1 MELSNEFEVAAGID
15 EAWTVLTDLERIAP
29 CLPGATLKEVAEVE
43 GTTEFRG
50 TVKVKVGPVQATY
63 KGEAHIVE
71 ADRGAGRVLL
81 VAAGREARGQGT
93 ASASIEAILTERDG
107 DDGPITHVSLVTDLS
122 ITGKVAQFGRGVLGE
137 VSGKL
142 LDQFVQNVEAS
153 VLSGDDEADDETDD
167 DADEAGDAD
176 EADRLEVVE
185 SIEVEVVEVI
195 DADTGEVVAEAVEV
209 TDTIDLVDTET
220 GEVVAEVVEITDA
233 VGTVDPDTGEVEVAS
248 VRTIEAVEAE
258 PIDLLDTAG
267 SPVLKRLVPV
277 VVAIVVGLVVV
288 RVLRRR
294 RR

>member
-29 CLPGATLKEVAEVE
+29 CLPGATLKEVADVD
-43 GTTEFRG
+43 GTTEYRG

-107 DDGPITHVSLVTDLS
+107 DDGPITHVGLVTDLS

-142 LDQFVQNVEAS
+142 LDQFVQNVEAT
-153 VLSGDDEADDETDD
+153 VLSGEAGADDDG
-167 DADEAGDAD
+167 ADEGG
-176 EADRLEVVE
+176 EDRLEVVE

-195 DADTGEVVAEAVEV
+195 DAETGEVVAEAVEV

-220 GEVVAEVVEITDA
+220 GEVVAEVVEVTDA
-233 VGTVDPDTGEVEVAS
+233 IGTVDPDTGEVEVAS
-248 VRTIEAVEAE
+248 VRSIEAVEAE

-267 SPVLKRLVPV
+267 TPVLKRLVPV
-277 VVAIVVGLVVV
+277 VLAVVVGVVV
-288 RVLRRR
+288 VGVLRRR

>member
-29 CLPGATLKEVAEVE
+29 CLPGATLKEVADVD
-43 GTTEFRG
+43 GTTEYRG

-71 ADRGAGRVLL
+71 ADREAGRVLL

-93 ASASIEAILTERDG
+93 ASASIEAVLTERDG
-107 DDGPITHVSLVTDLS
+107 DDGPITHVGLVTDLS

-142 LDQFVQNVEAS
+142 LDQFVQNVEATE
-153 VLSGDDEADDETDD
+153 LSGGDAAAEADASDDEV
-167 DADEAGDAD
+167 AG
-176 EADRLEVVE
+176 ELDRLEVVE
-185 SIEVEVVEVI
+185 SIEVEVVEVV

-220 GEVVAEVVEITDA
+220 GEVVAEVVEVTDA
-233 VGTVDPDTGEVEVAS
+233 VGTVDPDTGAVEVAS
-248 VRTIEAVEAE
+248 VRSIEAVEAE

-267 SPVLKRLVPV
+267 TPVLKRLLPV
-277 VVAIVVGLVVV
+277 LVAALAGVLVVV
-288 RVLRRR
+288 VLRRR
-294 RR
+294 RRR

>member
-29 CLPGATLKEVAEVE
+29 CLPGATLKEVADVD
-43 GTTEFRG
+43 GTTEYRG

-71 ADRGAGRVLL
+71 ADREAGRVLL

-93 ASASIEAILTERDG
+93 ASASIEAVLTERDG
-107 DDGPITHVSLVTDLS
+107 DDGPITHVGLVTDLS

-142 LDQFVQNVEAS
+142 LDQFVQNVEAT
-153 VLSGDDEADDETDD
+153 VLSG
-167 DADEAGDAD
+167 GDAD
-176 EADRLEVVE
+176 ASDDEVAGELDRLEVVE
-185 SIEVEVVEVI
+185 SIEVEVVEVV

-220 GEVVAEVVEITDA
+220 GEVVAEVVEVTDA

-248 VRTIEAVEAE
+248 VRSIEAVEAE

-267 SPVLKRLVPV
+267 TPVLKRLLPV
-277 VVAIVVGLVVV
+277 LVAALAGVLVVV
-288 RVLRRR
+288 VLRRR
-294 RR
+294 RRR

>member
-29 CLPGATLKEVAEVE
+29 CLPGATLKEVADVD
-43 GTTEFRG
+43 GTTEYRG

-71 ADRGAGRVLL
+71 ADREAGRVLL

-93 ASASIEAILTERDG
+93 ASASIEAVLTERDG
-107 DDGPITHVSLVTDLS
+107 DDGPITHVGLVTDLS

-142 LDQFVQNVEAS
+142 LDQFVQNVEAT
-153 VLSGDDEADDETDD
+153 VLSGGDAAAEADASDDEV
-167 DADEAGDAD
+167 AG
-176 EADRLEVVE
+176 ELDRLEVVE
-185 SIEVEVVEVI
+185 SIEVEVVEVV

-220 GEVVAEVVEITDA
+220 GEVVAEVVEVTDA
-233 VGTVDPDTGEVEVAS
+233 VGTVDPDTGAVEVAS
-248 VRTIEAVEAE
+248 VRSIEAVEAE

-267 SPVLKRLVPV
+267 TPVLKRLLPV
-277 VVAIVVGLVVV
+277 LVAALAGVLVVV
-288 RVLRRR
+288 VLRRR
-294 RR
+294 RRR

>member
-29 CLPGATLKEVAEVE
+29 CLPGATLKEVADVD
-43 GTTEFRG
+43 GTTEYRG

-71 ADRGAGRVLL
+71 ADREACRVLL

-93 ASASIEAILTERDG
+93 ASASIEAVLSERPG
-107 DDGPITHVSLVTDLS
+107 DDGPITHVGLVTDLS

-142 LDQFVQNVEAS
+142 LDQFVQNVEAT
-153 VLSGDDEADDETDD
+153 VLSADADAEQADDDGDD
-167 DADEAGDAD
+167 
-176 EADRLEVVE
+176 ADRLEVVE

-220 GEVVAEVVEITDA
+220 GEVVAEVVEVTDA
-233 VGTVDPDTGEVEVAS
+233 IGTVDPESGEVEVAS
-248 VRTIEAVEAE
+248 VRSIEAVEAE

-267 SPVLKRLVPV
+267 TPVLKRLVPV
-277 VVAIVVGLVVV
+277 VLAVVVGLLVVG
-288 RVLRRR
+288 VLRRR

>member
-29 CLPGATLKEVAEVE
+29 CLPGATLKEVADVD
-43 GTTEFRG
+43 GTTEYRG

-71 ADRGAGRVLL
+71 ADREAGRVLL

-93 ASASIEAILTERDG
+93 ASASIEAVLTERDG
-107 DDGPITHVSLVTDLS
+107 DDGPITHVGLVTDLS

-142 LDQFVQNVEAS
+142 LDQFVQNVEAT
-153 VLSGDDEADDETDD
+153 VLSG
-167 DADEAGDAD
+167 GDAD
-176 EADRLEVVE
+176 ASDDEVAGELDRLEVVE
-185 SIEVEVVEVI
+185 SIEVEVVEVV

-220 GEVVAEVVEITDA
+220 GEVVAEVVEVTDA
-233 VGTVDPDTGEVEVAS
+233 VGTVDPDTGAVEVAS
-248 VRTIEAVEAE
+248 VRSIEAVEAE

-267 SPVLKRLVPV
+267 TPVLKRLLPV
-277 VVAIVVGLVVV
+277 LVAALAGVLVVV
-288 RVLRRR
+288 VLRRR
-294 RR
+294 RRR

>member
-29 CLPGATLKEVAEVE
+29 CLPGATLKEVADVD
-43 GTTEFRG
+43 GTTEYRG

-71 ADRGAGRVLL
+71 ADREAGRVLL

-93 ASASIEAILTERDG
+93 ASASIEAVLTERDG
-107 DDGPITHVSLVTDLS
+107 DDGPITHVGLVTDLS

-142 LDQFVQNVEAS
+142 LDQFVQNVEAT
-153 VLSGDDEADDETDD
+153 VLSGGDAAAEADASDDEV
-167 DADEAGDAD
+167 AG
-176 EADRLEVVE
+176 ELDRLELVE
-185 SIEVEVVEVI
+185 SIEVEVVEVV

-220 GEVVAEVVEITDA
+220 GEVVAEVVEVTDA
-233 VGTVDPDTGEVEVAS
+233 VGTVDPDTGAVEVAS
-248 VRTIEAVEAE
+248 VRSIEAVEAE

-267 SPVLKRLVPV
+267 TPVLKRLLPV
-277 VVAIVVGLVVV
+277 LVAALAGVLVVV
-288 RVLRRR
+288 VLRRR
-294 RR
+294 RRR

>member
-29 CLPGATLKEVAEVE
+29 CLPGATLKEVADVD
-43 GTTEFRG
+43 GTTEYRG

-107 DDGPITHVSLVTDLS
+107 DDGPITHVGLVTDLS

-142 LDQFVQNVEAS
+142 LDQFVQNVEAT
-153 VLSGDDEADDETDD
+153 VLSGEAGADDDG
-167 DADEAGDAD
+167 ADEGG
-176 EADRLEVVE
+176 EDRLEVVE

-195 DADTGEVVAEAVEV
+195 DTDTGEVVAEAVEV

-220 GEVVAEVVEITDA
+220 GEVVAEVVEVTDA
-233 VGTVDPDTGEVEVAS
+233 IGTVDPDTGEVEVAS
-248 VRTIEAVEAE
+248 VRSIEAVEAE

-267 SPVLKRLVPV
+267 TPVLKRLVPV
-277 VVAIVVGLVVV
+277 VLAVVVGVVV
-288 RVLRRR
+288 VGVLRRR